1 MSFDKIKNRKCL
13 RFFSKKK
20 SEKVLFFD
28 LRSKNKQCFGQ
39 KRHCPL
45 GSTGGYKTGDD
56 NTAKIDVLGS
66 KNVI

>member
-1 MSFDKIKNRKCL
+1 MSFDKIKNRK
-13 RFFSKKK
+13 
-20 SEKVLFFD
+20 
-28 LRSKNKQCFGQ
+28 CFGQ

-45 GSTGGYKTGDD
+45 GSTGGGGKTGDD